1 VAEQHAEWGAQLA
14 SQAGASAHTVEL
26 IRHHHDP
33 HAQKEPLLAALQ
45 AADDKN

>member
-1 VAEQHAEWGAQLA
+1 
-14 SQAGASAHTVEL
+14 VEL

-33 HAQKEPLLAALQ
+33 HAQRESLLAALQ